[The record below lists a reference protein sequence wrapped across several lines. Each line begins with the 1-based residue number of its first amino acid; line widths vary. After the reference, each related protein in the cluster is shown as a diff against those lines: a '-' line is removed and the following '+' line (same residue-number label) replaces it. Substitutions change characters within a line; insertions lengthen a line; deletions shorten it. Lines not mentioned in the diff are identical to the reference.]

1 MDVLAREW
9 WSGITGAAL
18 VSTRSLGLP
27 DAVYDYL
34 LAHSLREPELLA
46 ELRNETAELPNG
58 RMQISPEQGQF
69 MALLVE
75 LTGAKRAIEVGV
87 FTGYSSL
94 RVALA
99 LPADGRL
106 LACDVSEEYTS
117 IARRYWERA
126 GVSGKV
132 ELVIA
137 PALETLQ
144 ARIDSG
150 ATGSYDIAFIDA
162 DKDNY
167 QTYYEQCLQLLRPG
181 GLILVDNVLWSGSVA
196 DETNQETSTVAIR
209 ALNQHI
215 HRDERVSV
223 SLLPVGDGL
232 YLARKR

>member
-1 MDVLAREW
+1 
-9 WSGITGAAL
+9 
-18 VSTRSLGLP
+18 VSLRSLGLP

-34 LAHSLREPELLA
+34 LAHSLREPELLS
-46 ELRNETAELPNG
+46 ELRAETAKLSAA

-106 LACDVSEEYTS
+106 LACDVSEEYTR

-126 GVSGKV
+126 GVSGKL
-132 ELVIA
+132 ELVLA
-137 PALETLQ
+137 PASETLQ

-150 ATGSYDIAFIDA
+150 AAGSYDIAFIDA

-181 GLILVDNVLWSGSVA
+181 GLLLVDNALWGGAVA
-196 DETNQETSTVAIR
+196 DQTNQDSSTLAIR
-209 ALNQHI
+209 ALNAHI
-215 HRDERVSV
+215 HQDERVSA

-232 YLARKR
+232 YLVRKR